1 MWASRDADVLNH
13 DPRKITNLEPNAAA
27 EAMKKRLVLGS
38 LFSLSVTY
46 FINIF
51 SLSVTYFKDQPW
63 LAICGLK

>member
-13 DPRKITNLEPNAAA
+13 DPRIITNLEPNAAA

-46 FINIF
+46 F
-51 SLSVTYFKDQPW
+51 KDQPW